1 MKRISIDFCRDWK
14 VLFVFVPSDPIT
26 MLISPENSVIWQNS
40 RWKREMEIPSGG
52 NINNVVVGNFC
63 FSKVLHTIVTIVFD
77 RDMTW

>member
-1 MKRISIDFCRDWK
+1 
-14 VLFVFVPSDPIT
+14 